1 MVTYAHVLGSDSR
14 EAEYA
19 AGLLTYKTKVA
30 TDLIQYKTE
39 CTADLPSY
47 KTKRAADKFIPY
59 TVNCADLH
67 QFAGAL

>member
-39 CTADLPSY
+39 CT
-47 KTKRAADKFIPY
+47 TDKFIPY
-59 TVNCADLH
+59 TVTSADLH
-67 QFAGAL
+67 QLAGAL